1 MNRHMTDY
9 AALPTDA
16 LGPPMRTEP
25 EKPADG
31 PWKPLRPGY
40 VSRVLAGGA
49 VEVKRTDLPV
59 QPPKQPG
66 TESVMHGLAEP
77 SSAAPIE
84 WQSGAPPSAGWRE
97 VVPAHWLPP
106 GCHYGGKYHSYF
118 DGTHWLGDIDSSA
131 TAIRRLAKLRPGN
144 AILRAADRY
153 CWRGPRLV
161 GADWPEPETPQ

>member
-31 PWKPLRPGY
+31 EWKPLRPGY

-49 VEVKRTDLPV
+49 VEVERTDLPV

-77 SSAAPIE
+77 PSAAPIE
-84 WQSGAPPSAGWRE
+84 WQSEVLPTAEQAKAAWMDLRLSFADGWAVKAEFGLKDASTGEHRDTTELDPSR
-97 VVPAHWLPP
+97 
-106 GCHYGGKYHSYF
+106 
-118 DGTHWLGDIDSSA
+118 
-131 TAIRRLAKLRPGN
+131 
-144 AILRAADRY
+144 RAAFIARCHELY
-153 CWRGPRLV
+153 K
-161 GADWPEPETPQ
+161 PESTQ

>member
-31 PWKPLRPGY
+31 EWKPLRPGY

-84 WQSGAPPSAGWRE
+84 WQSEVLPTAEQAKAAWMDLRLSFADGWAVKAEFGLKDASTGEHRDTTELDPSR
-97 VVPAHWLPP
+97 
-106 GCHYGGKYHSYF
+106 
-118 DGTHWLGDIDSSA
+118 
-131 TAIRRLAKLRPGN
+131 
-144 AILRAADRY
+144 RAAFIARCHELY
-153 CWRGPRLV
+153 K
-161 GADWPEPETPQ
+161 PESTQ

>member
-1 MNRHMTDY
+1 MNRHLTDY

-16 LGPPMRTEP
+16 LGPPMRAEP

-59 QPPKQPG
+59 QPPKQEWQEPA
-66 TESVMHGLAEP
+66 ESIITPLAP

-84 WQSGAPPSAGWRE
+84 WQSEVLPTAEQAKAAWMDLRLSFADGWAVKAEFGLKDASTGEHRDTTELDPSR
-97 VVPAHWLPP
+97 
-106 GCHYGGKYHSYF
+106 
-118 DGTHWLGDIDSSA
+118 
-131 TAIRRLAKLRPGN
+131 
-144 AILRAADRY
+144 RAAFIARCHELY
-153 CWRGPRLV
+153 K
-161 GADWPEPETPQ
+161 PESTQ